1 MQNLRQDDPS
11 QKASSVMSGL
21 FAKKVHIFKIEGAQN
36 IRDWKKRS
44 VIVHLSHYTKV

>member
-1 MQNLRQDDPS
+1 MLQEHIEINPCAMQNLRQDDPS

-36 IRDWKKRS
+36 IRDW
-44 VIVHLSHYTKV
+44 